1 MPLGVPELIII
12 LVIVLLVLGPKRLP
26 SLGRQLGGGM
36 REFKD
41 GIQGRKGDGD
51 DVEDAPQRAELTEAA
66 ARDDALTKAAARDD
80 ERSTRTGG

>member
-1 MPLGVPELIII
+1 MPLGVPELIIV

-41 GIQGRKGDGD
+41 GIQGRRGAD
-51 DVEDAPQRAELTEAA
+51 DEDAPDPAELTQAQ
-66 ARDDALTKAAARDD
+66 ARDAELTQAAARDD

>member
-41 GIQGRKGDGD
+41 GITGKRD
-51 DVEDAPQRAELTEAA
+51 DDEDAPEPAELTQV
-66 ARDDALTKAAARDD
+66 TARDD
-80 ERSTRTGG
+80 EPATRPQG

>member
-41 GIQGRKGDGD
+41 GIQGKKD
-51 DVEDAPQRAELTEAA
+51 DDEDEPEPAELPQATS
-66 ARDDALTKAAARDD
+66 RDDDPA
-80 ERSTRTGG
+80 TRTRG

>member
-41 GIQGRKGDGD
+41 GIQGRSKD
-51 DVEDAPQRAELTEAA
+51 DEDDSEPP
-66 ARDDALTKAAARDD
+66 ALTQSGARDD

>member
-41 GIQGRKGDGD
+41 GIQGKGKD
-51 DVEDAPQRAELTEAA
+51 DDAVDETPERAELTQAS
-66 ARDDALTKAAARDD
+66 ARDD
-80 ERSTRTGG
+80 ERTTRTGG

>member
-26 SLGRQLGGGM
+26 ALGRQLGGGM

-41 GIQGRKGDGD
+41 GIQGRGKDED
-51 DVEDAPQRAELTEAA
+51 DDPDRPQLSETA
-66 ARDDALTKAAARDD
+66 ARED
-80 ERSTRTGG
+80 EPTTRTGG

>member
-41 GIQGRKGDGD
+41 GITGKGKD
-51 DVEDAPQRAELTEAA
+51 DDDPDRPQLSEAA
-66 ARDDALTKAAARDD
+66 ARED
-80 ERSTRTGG
+80 EPTTRTGG